1 MEKGTNT
8 RKKLLSDAFKLFSSN
23 SYENVTFSEL
33 EKASGVSRGSIV
45 YYFEN
50 KNGLFSEMLKT
61 FVFDNSSVK
70 RVPKP
75 YQHSLIAFYNYFIEI
90 LKKEKNKLIE
100 LGIKNMNEAL
110 FFIEMSALLNISDFR
125 AIASKWHEEEKNIW
139 YNIIQNAVSTNEIRK
154 DIDVKSVADLFEKTY
169 LGASFIGVFSIY
181 GVDINVLHTNFD
193 QLYSLLVNETNI
205 K

>member
-1 MEKGTNT
+1 MRLNT
-8 RKKLLSDAFKLFSSN
+8 
-23 SYENVTFSEL
+23 
-33 EKASGVSRGSIV
+33 
-45 YYFEN
+45 
-50 KNGLFSEMLKT
+50 
-61 FVFDNSSVK
+61 
-70 RVPKP
+70 
-75 YQHSLIAFYNYFIEI
+75 
-90 LKKEKNKLIE
+90 
-100 LGIKNMNEAL
+100 
-110 FFIEMSALLNISDFR
+110 
-125 AIASKWHEEEKNIW
+125 EEKNIW